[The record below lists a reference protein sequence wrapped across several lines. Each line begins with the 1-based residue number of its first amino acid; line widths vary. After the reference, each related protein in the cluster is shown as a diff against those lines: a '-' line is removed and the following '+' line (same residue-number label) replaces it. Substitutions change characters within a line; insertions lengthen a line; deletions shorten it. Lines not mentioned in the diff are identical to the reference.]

1 MFLVV
6 YTGYFLM
13 IFIHA
18 IVVERSLFIGGLSVL
33 TTMVQMFSYGIGFLE
48 SWIKLNVM
56 KKSPQQAFPNHFYSE
71 YKKEK

>member
-1 MFLVV
+1 
-6 YTGYFLM
+6 M

-18 IVVERSLFIGGLSVL
+18 AVVERSLFIGILSIL

-56 KKSPQQAFPNHFYSE
+56 KKLPQQAFPNHFYLE
-71 YKKEK
+71 NTKEK